1 MLTRWYDFELAS
13 GLTLMFDHWHD
24 VKSATELTRVLTRWL
39 LARQQ
44 VGAAWT
50 ALLTRRLLCLLS
62 LIAGLTKS
70 RRRGGWQCSPGRTVM
85 LPLLARWVNKESAA
99 RRMAVFARW
108 VVEESVARRIMP
120 QWFV

>member
-1 MLTRWYDFELAS
+1 MLARWRNFESASRLTAVLARWYDFELAS
-13 GLTLMFDHWHD
+13 GLMPVLDHWRD
-24 VKSATELTRVLTRWL
+24 VKSATELTRVLTRWS

-70 RRRGGWQCSPGRTVM
+70 RRRDG
-85 LPLLARWVNKESAA
+85 
-99 RRMAVFARW
+99 
-108 VVEESVARRIMP
+108 
-120 QWFV
+120 